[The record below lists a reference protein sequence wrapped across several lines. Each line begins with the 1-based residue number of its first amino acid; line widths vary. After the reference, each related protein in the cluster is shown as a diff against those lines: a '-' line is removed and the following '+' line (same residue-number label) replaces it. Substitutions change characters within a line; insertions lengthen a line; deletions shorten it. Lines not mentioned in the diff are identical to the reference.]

1 MCSCP
6 SKLTLNPYTGCDH
19 GCIYCYASSYVANF
33 FECRPKENLI
43 RRLAREA
50 VGLRGEIVSISNSS
64 DPYPNME
71 EENRLTR
78 GCLEILSMHN
88 CKIQLVTKSSL
99 VVRDIDVLKRVPS
112 MVALTITTDDDSVAR
127 VLEPRAPS
135 PSERL
140 KTVEKLIRN
149 GLSVTVRIDPV
160 IPFLN
165 DEPEKLVK
173 EIASL
178 GVKHITS
185 STFKVRPE
193 NWKRFS
199 ATIPSVAEKLRKLY
213 FEEGERAS
221 GYSILPRD
229 LRIRLMERVRFWADK
244 YGVKFGTCREG
255 LNELNTGTCDGSWV
269 LKKTS

>member
-1 MCSCP
+1 M
-6 SKLTLNPYTGCDH
+6 
-19 GCIYCYASSYVANF
+19 NF
-33 FECRPKENLI
+33 FKCRPKKDLI

-50 VGLRGEIVSISNSS
+50 VRLRGQIVSLSNSS

-71 EENRLTR
+71 AETGLTR
-78 GCLEILSMHN
+78 NCLEILSTHD

-99 VVRDIDVLKRVPS
+99 VTRDIDLLKRVPS
-112 MVALTITTDDDSVAR
+112 MIALTITTDDDSVAK

-149 GLSVTVRIDPV
+149 DLSVTVRIDPV

-178 GVKHITS
+178 GVKHVTS
-185 STFKVRPE
+185 STYKVRPE

-199 ATIPSVAEKLRKLY
+199 AAIPSVAEKLRPTL
-213 FEEGERAS
+213 
-221 GYSILPRD
+221 L
-229 LRIRLMERVRFWADK
+229 
-244 YGVKFGTCREG
+244 
-255 LNELNTGTCDGSWV
+255 
-269 LKKTS
+269 